1 MKTKKIKL
9 LTVFLLLLPLGVV
22 LLGAGCEK
30 NEELPPFHAKGKI
43 IEVTGGCYGEIV
55 LIEVE
60 TPKEIGLSGT
70 FSYPGDESE
79 SLIYKNAI
87 GVPYFQKIGIPD
99 SVPQTI
105 GTWLYFEYRELTEEE
120 RNQPSLFSTDP
131 PITCQMNIIPP
142 SAKRLVITKIISYK

>member
-1 MKTKKIKL
+1 MKTKILKL
-9 LTVFLLLLPLGVV
+9 CTTFLLLLPLCVV

-105 GTWLYFEYRELTEEE
+105 GTWLYFEYRVLTEEE

-131 PITCQMNIIPP
+131 PIVCQTIYGPP
-142 SAKRLVITKIISYK
+142 TAKTFIITKIISYK